1 MPMFPSNTLIT
12 DTLELIKNDT
22 PYLALYTSNPTATDS
37 GTEVSGGGYT
47 RQAIT
52 FGAITSGSMSN
63 TVAIT
68 FSSLPTANITHFGI
82 RNASTSGDLKT
93 FGPLSA
99 TAAVITGDQIQFP
112 IGSIQINLSG
122 S

>member
-1 MPMFPSNTLIT
+1 MFPSNTMIT

-22 PYLALYTSNPTATDS
+22 PYLALYTTNPTAADT
-37 GTEVSGGGYT
+37 GTEVTGGGYT

-52 FGAITSGSMSN
+52 FGTISGGQMSN

-68 FSSLPTANITHFGI
+68 FSSLPSANITHFGI
-82 RNASTSGDLKT
+82 RNASSAGDLKT
-93 FGPLSA
+93 FGTLSS
-99 TAAVITGDQIQFP
+99 TAAVISGDQIQFP
-112 IGSIQINLSG
+112 IGSIVINLSG